1 MNIMQTSMST
11 PVRRAV
17 IVLGALVVLG
27 GVLGLVASSG
37 QPLTEPRGARVFE
50 LMHLNPLG
58 SWISIGLGA
67 IAIAAGILRAH
78 LLALVAAVGLLVCVV
93 LVTFGANRPT
103 NLLGGTA
110 STVGF
115 HLGPGAGL
123 LMLSVAERAAH
134 RGEPTTEVAADQR

>member
-1 MNIMQTSMST
+1 MNIIQTAMSE

-17 IVLGALVVLG
+17 IVLGALILLG

-37 QPLTEPRGARVFE
+37 QSLTEARGARVVE

-67 IAIAAGILRAH
+67 IAIAAGILRSH
-78 LLALVAAVGLLVCVV
+78 LLALIASAGLLVCVV

-103 NLLGGTA
+103 NALGGTA

-115 HLGPGAGL
+115 HLGPAAGL
-123 LMLSVAERAAH
+123 LILSLAEHAAQQTDVPS
-134 RGEPTTEVAADQR
+134 EASADQA